1 MCPDECFA
9 ELWMVSPVSLE
20 SRLSRP
26 LEPLRSDLRP
36 WKPLDGSRAL
46 GFFSRLLGL
55 SVRFRLSKCRPFSR
69 VLCLVFVCCASSP
82 VLKTSTRR
90 VFLSCCVLWTFM
102 TTDFH
107 LGPFV
112 PKIYMTL

>member
-1 MCPDECFA
+1 MCPDECSA

-20 SRLSRP
+20 SRP

-46 GFFSRLLGL
+46 GFLSSSWPFRLLPPVEVPA
-55 SVRFRLSKCRPFSR
+55 SFS
-69 VLCLVFVCCASSP
+69 LVCCVSSSCAVP
-82 VLKTSTRR
+82 RFEDFDSPCVI
-90 VFLSCCVLWTFM
+90 LSCCVLWTFNDYRFPPG
-102 TTDFH
+102 T
-107 LGPFV
+107 FV